1 MKIKLLLTVVMSAA
15 AGFALLASVP
25 AALAQTPPPAAAEKP
40 AVPMK
45 KPAASMKRAGP
56 AEEAAPKGVSIAEK
70 AQKCLK
76 VPVDP
81 QARLDCYDAAVKP
94 EPNPNPPPVKG
105 IRDCRRLVD
114 KNDRLGCFDGF
125 AEQIPKFTH

>member
-1 MKIKLLLTVVMSAA
+1 MRIKLLITVLSLV
-15 AGFALLASVP
+15 AGFTLVALVP

-40 AVPMK
+40 AAP
-45 KPAASMKRAGP
+45 MKRAAP
-56 AEEAAPKGVSIAEK
+56 AEEVAPKGVSIAEK

-76 VPVDP
+76 IPVDP

-94 EPNPNPPPVKG
+94 ELNPNPPPVKG
-105 IRDCRRLVD
+105 IRDCRHLVD

>member
-1 MKIKLLLTVVMSAA
+1 MKIKLLITVTSLA
-15 AGFALLASVP
+15 AGFALAASVP

-40 AVPMK
+40 AAP
-45 KPAASMKRAGP
+45 MKRA
-56 AEEAAPKGVSIAEK
+56 ARTEEAPKGVSIAEK

-76 VPVDP
+76 IPVDP

-94 EPNPNPPPVKG
+94 ELNPNPPPVKG
-105 IRDCRRLVD
+105 IRDCRHLVD

>member
-1 MKIKLLLTVVMSAA
+1 MRIKLLITVRSLAA
-15 AGFALLASVP
+15 AFALLALVP
-25 AALAQTPPPAAAEKP
+25 ATLAETTPPAAAEKS
-40 AVPMK
+40 
-45 KPAASMKRAGP
+45 AARMKRAAP
-56 AEEAAPKGVSIAEK
+56 AEEVSPKGVSIAEK

-76 VPVDP
+76 IPVDP

-94 EPNPNPPPVKG
+94 ELNPNPPPVKG
-105 IRDCRRLVD
+105 IRDCRHLVD

>member
-1 MKIKLLLTVVMSAA
+1 MKIKLLITAMSLA
-15 AGFALLASVP
+15 AGFALLAPVP

-40 AVPMK
+40 AAPA
-45 KPAASMKRAGP
+45 KPAKRAARG
-56 AEEAAPKGVSIAEK
+56 EEVAPKGVSIAEK

-76 VPVDP
+76 IPIDP
-81 QARLDCYDAAVKP
+81 QIRLDCYDDAVKP

-105 IRDCRRLVD
+105 IRDCRHLVD

>member
-1 MKIKLLLTVVMSAA
+1 MKIKLLSTVMSLA
-15 AGFALLASVP
+15 AGFALVASVP
-25 AALAQTPPPAAAEKP
+25 AALAQTQPPAAAEKP
-40 AVPMK
+40 AAPMRRAA
-45 KPAASMKRAGP
+45 PAK
-56 AEEAAPKGVSIAEK
+56 EVAPKGVSIAEK

-76 VPVDP
+76 IPIDP
-81 QARLDCYDAAVKP
+81 QVRLDCYDAAVKP

-105 IRDCRRLVD
+105 IRDCRHLVD

>member
-1 MKIKLLLTVVMSAA
+1 MRIKLLITVLSLVAA
-15 AGFALLASVP
+15 FALVALVP
-25 AALAQTPPPAAAEKP
+25 AALAQTPPPAAPEKP
-40 AVPMK
+40 AAP
-45 KPAASMKRAGP
+45 MKRAAP
-56 AEEAAPKGVSIAEK
+56 AEEVAPKGVSIAEK

-76 VPVDP
+76 IPVDP

-94 EPNPNPPPVKG
+94 ELNPNPPPVKG
-105 IRDCRRLVD
+105 IRDCRHLVD

>member
-1 MKIKLLLTVVMSAA
+1 MKIRLLITVMSSA
-15 AGFALLASVP
+15 AGFALVASVP

-40 AVPMK
+40 AAP
-45 KPAASMKRAGP
+45 MKRAAP
-56 AEEAAPKGVSIAEK
+56 AEEMAPTGVSIAEK

-76 VPVDP
+76 IPIDP
-81 QARLDCYDAAVKP
+81 QARLDCYDTAVKP
-94 EPNPNPPPVKG
+94 ELNPHPPPVKG
-105 IRDCRRLVD
+105 IRDCRHLVD

>member
-1 MKIKLLLTVVMSAA
+1 MTIKLLVRVMSLA
-15 AGFALLASVP
+15 AGIALMASFP
-25 AALAQTPPPAAAEKP
+25 AALAQTPPPAAEKP
-40 AVPMK
+40 AAPT
-45 KPAASMKRAGP
+45 KPAKKAPR
-56 AEEAAPKGVSIAEK
+56 AEEAAPKGASIAEK

-76 VPVDP
+76 IPIDP
-81 QARLDCYDAAVKP
+81 QVRLDCYDAAVKP

-105 IRDCRRLVD
+105 IRDCRQLMD

>member
-1 MKIKLLLTVVMSAA
+1 MRIKLPITMLSLVAA
-15 AGFALLASVP
+15 FALVALVP

-40 AVPMK
+40 AAPV
-45 KPAASMKRAGP
+45 KPRAAP
-56 AEEAAPKGVSIAEK
+56 AEEVAPKGVSIAEK

-76 VPVDP
+76 ILDDP

-94 EPNPNPPPVKG
+94 EPKRVPPPVKG
-105 IRDCRRLVD
+105 IRDCRHIVD
-114 KNDRLGCFDGF
+114 INDRLGCFDGF

>member
-1 MKIKLLLTVVMSAA
+1 MKIRLLITVMLSA

-25 AALAQTPPPAAAEKP
+25 AALAQTPPPAAAG
-40 AVPMK
+40 
-45 KPAASMKRAGP
+45 KPAAPMKRAAP
-56 AEEAAPKGVSIAEK
+56 AEEVAPTGVSIAEK

-76 VPVDP
+76 IPADP

-94 EPNPNPPPVKG
+94 ELNPKPPPVKG
-105 IRDCRRLVD
+105 IRDCRHLVD